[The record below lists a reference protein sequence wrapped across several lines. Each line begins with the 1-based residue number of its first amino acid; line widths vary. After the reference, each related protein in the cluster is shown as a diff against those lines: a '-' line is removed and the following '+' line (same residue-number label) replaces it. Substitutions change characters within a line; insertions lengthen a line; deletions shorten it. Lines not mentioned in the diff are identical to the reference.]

1 MSKSKENSVPI
12 IEQYKGLKGKYNDCV
27 LFFRLGDFYEMFM
40 DDALEISRVLDLTL
54 SQRAG
59 VPMCGVPFHSC
70 QTYIARLVSQ
80 GYKVAMCEQLTTPQ
94 KGKMIE
100 RDVVRVITAGT
111 VNDDLML
118 EENKNNYIM
127 AIYKSGENLSV
138 CYCDITTGEFEVQ
151 EIKENLEASLS
162 DTLSRVSPTE
172 VLGNGEAGEFYK
184 ALPMQNLGVLP
195 RFNEYYEWAFG
206 YNQAEKNMQEQFGEN
221 FKNVYE
227 ISKNMIIV
235 SGALLEYLN
244 ETQKRTLSN
253 INKIAKVVNDE
264 YLLLDTTARRN
275 LELVE
280 SIRDRKRYG
289 SLLWLLDS
297 TKTSMGA
304 RKLRKMFDE
313 PLRSSVKINR
323 RLDAVEELVK
333 KIITRDKLQELLS
346 KVNDI
351 ERLAGRIA
359 YGNVMPKE
367 LISLRNSLVVL
378 PEIKAELSK
387 CEHFASYVEKIND
400 FSELY
405 KLLFSAIDDEAPY
418 LLKDGGFIKEGFNTQ
433 LDELRHAKELGKKWV
448 RELEE
453 REREKTGIEK
463 LRIDYNRVFGYYIEV
478 NKKDTNLVPL
488 YYQRKQTVANN
499 ERYISEELKE
509 LEDKILG
516 SDEKAIK
523 LEHELFSMLK
533 EHLLS
538 YVTSLQVAANA
549 ISDVDALL
557 SLAVSAVKYNYVKP
571 TINSNTKRIEIVGG
585 RHPVVEAFMK
595 AGTFISNDTKLDDE
609 NDRTMIITGPNMAG
623 KSTYMRQVAIITF
636 MAHIGSFVPARSAE
650 IAITDRIF
658 TRVGASD
665 DVAFGHSTFMVEMS
679 EVASILANA
688 TDKSL
693 IVLDEIG
700 RGTSTFD
707 GLSIAW
713 SVIEY
718 ISKNLKAKTL
728 FATHYHE
735 LTELEGVLDG
745 VKNYKVAVKEY
756 NDEVVFLRKI
766 VRGGANKS
774 FGIQVARLAGLPK
787 EVLSRAKVISSNLE
801 VVNQKLDVNIFN
813 EQAKKAEDNT
823 KLAKQI
829 FEIVK
834 DIDVNRLSP
843 MAAFDVLVDLTNKA
857 KGGEV

>member
-1 MSKSKENSVPI
+1 MMSKGKDTTVPI
-12 IEQYKGLKGKYNDCV
+12 IEQYKGLKGKYSDCV

-80 GYKVAMCEQLTTPQ
+80 GYKVAMCEQLTNPQ

-127 AIYKSGENLSV
+127 AIYKSEENLAL

-151 EIKENLEASLS
+151 EIKDNYESSLS

-172 VLGNGEAGEFYK
+172 VLGNNEAGEFYK

-206 YNQAEKNMQEQFGEN
+206 INQAEKNLKEQFGEN

-227 ISKNMIIV
+227 VSKNMIIA

-313 PLRSSVKINR
+313 PLRSSVKINC

-346 KVNDI
+346 KVNDV

-367 LISLRNSLVVL
+367 LISLRNSLEVL
-378 PEIKAELSK
+378 PEIKTELSK
-387 CEHFASYVEKIND
+387 CEHFVSYVQKIDD
-400 FSELY
+400 FSDLY
-405 KLLFSAIDDEAPY
+405 KLLSSAIDDDAPY

-433 LDELRHAKELGKKWV
+433 LDELRNAKELGKKWV
-448 RELEE
+448 KELEE

-499 ERYISEELKE
+499 ERYICEELKE

-533 EHLLS
+533 EHLVS
-538 YVTSLQVAANA
+538 YVNALQISASA

-557 SLAVSAVKYNYVKP
+557 SLAISAVKYNYVRP
-571 TINSNTKRIEIVGG
+571 TINSNVKRIEIVGG

-595 AGTFISNDTKLDDE
+595 AGTFISNDTKLDE
-609 NDRTMIITGPNMAG
+609 EFDRTMIITGPNMAG

-693 IVLDEIG
+693 IILDEIG

-713 SVIEY
+713 SVVEY

-787 EVLSRAKVISSNLE
+787 EVLARAKVISENLE

-834 DIDVNRLSP
+834 DVDVNRLSP
-843 MAAFDVLVDLTNKA
+843 MSAFDILVDLSNKA
-857 KGGEV
+857 KGGE